1 MVVMPNLAMS
11 ADVLVFI
18 PTLSLVSWYIESHG
32 IPKPEY
38 FVAFASRQ
46 RETNTISSRC
56 APRAACTVY
65 SLSSTSLTSEQGW
78 HQSAP
83 K

>member
-11 ADVLVFI
+11 ADILVFI
-18 PTLSLVSWYIESHG
+18 PTLLLASWYIESHG
-32 IPKPEY
+32 IPKPQY
-38 FVAFASRQ
+38 FVAFASWQ

-56 APRAACTVY
+56 APWATCAVY
-65 SLSSTSLTSEQGW
+65 SLSSTSLNSEQGW